1 MRLLLF
7 LSTKDEE
14 DDICCCGT
22 CGLTKEHIETFIFWA
37 VLCCARRS
45 NGRSQIKYTNYKPL
59 SSEDSQHGQSTMIRG
74 GHGSNEEDSSS
85 QLSDDLEKKYDSST
99 SLIQK
104 VSFNWF

>member
-59 SSEDSQHGQSTMIRG
+59 SSEDSQHGQSMIRG

-85 QLSDDLEKKYDSST
+85 QLSDDLEKKYDNST

-104 VSFNWF
+104 VNFNWF